1 MFVGTTKEPQENGCE
16 LNRIAMDLSVKIEQ
30 AWTEVILFEAHMLGI
45 APESPTI
52 LLPFKM
58 DGGVIPDAITTLRN
72 ANAFVNHV
80 TAVME
85 RVYGASV
92 KSEKKS

>member
-1 MFVGTTKEPQENGCE
+1 MSVGTTKEPQENGCE

-45 APESPTI
+45 APESPI
-52 LLPFKM
+52 PFKM

-92 KSEKKS
+92 KSPK